1 MIKFIRKKLYSDNV
15 WSRIAMLI
23 CIFCFAFFGVTIISY
38 YLLPKGFLS
47 NQSNMKDFET
57 STSLLVCTLQIF
69 FFNMISVLCIL
80 VASIFSKK
88 KGEIYVSSGYYCFV
102 LFVIINAITLG
113 TGSFSEVVVDVALFE
128 RIISMFHITK
138 HAGLVEM
145 LGQVLIACSLAN
157 KSLVMTDGKQTTTRK
172 LKEINYTKTEIAV
185 FAFGLIIMFLGAL
198 IESKTIIKMS

>member
-1 MIKFIRKKLYSDNV
+1 MINFIRKKLYSDNV

-80 VASIFSKK
+80 VASIFSRK

-198 IESKTIIKMS
+198 IESNTIIKMS